1 VAIHTGVYEVVK
13 ITPTLATMIL
23 ENHHSI
29 DLAKQARKEGFPSLK
44 TSALLK
50 VAKGIISLEEANR
63 ITVD

>member
-1 VAIHTGVYEVVK
+1 
-13 ITPTLATMIL
+13 MIL